1 MRIKYSNQVQDVL
14 NSQNPDSS
22 ESEESS
28 GSESSGSESSS
39 SEDEPDLMS
48 VAEMQEFLNN
58 LNPEDLNSP

>member
-22 ESEESS
+22 ESE
-28 GSESSGSESSS
+28 ESSGSESSS

>member
-1 MRIKYSNQVQDVL
+1 VQDVL

-28 GSESSGSESSS
+28 GSESSS
-39 SEDEPDLMS
+39 SEYEPDLMS

-58 LNPEDLNSP
+58 LNPKDLNSP

>member
-28 GSESSGSESSS
+28 GSESSS
-39 SEDEPDLMS
+39 SEDEPNLMS
-48 VAEMQEFLNN
+48 VAQMQDFLNN
-58 LNPEDLNSP
+58 LNPEYLSSP